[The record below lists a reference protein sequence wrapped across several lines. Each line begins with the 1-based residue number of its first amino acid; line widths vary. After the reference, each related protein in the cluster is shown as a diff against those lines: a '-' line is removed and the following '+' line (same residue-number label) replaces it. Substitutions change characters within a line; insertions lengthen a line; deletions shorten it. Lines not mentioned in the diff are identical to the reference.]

1 MFIEELKKQSAITL
15 YQSMDHNIIVS
26 ISMLYSTL
34 PQKPSYRFF
43 RGVLLRAGNTV
54 IRVTP
59 SSMAAPLR
67 MLRNT
72 LIRLVIFH
80 RFIWIIR
87 RFDRVPRIRD
97 FLVKVILRRY
107 EKKYM
112 NLPIRHLI
120 TLTASAATKFN
131 MFSRGVV
138 LSIPF
143 FLDAI
148 SFLYLL
154 DIKLLSAIELIMS
167 TVASSILTN
176 QPDKPTTSA
185 KG

>member
-1 MFIEELKKQSAITL
+1 MFIEELKKQSVITL
-15 YQSMDHNIIVS
+15 YQSMDHNTIVS

-34 PQKPSYRFF
+34 PQKPSYRSF
-43 RGVLLRAGNTV
+43 RGVLLRVGNMV

-59 SSMAAPLR
+59 SLTVAPLR

-97 FLVKVILRRY
+97 FLVKAILRHY

-112 NLPIRHLI
+112 NLPIRQLI
-120 TLTASAATKFN
+120 TLTASVATNFN

-143 FLDAI
+143 SQDAI

-154 DIKLLSAIELIMS
+154 DIKLLNAIELIMS
-167 TVASSILTN
+167 TVASSLLISQL
-176 QPDKPTTSA
+176 DKPMTFV